1 MASHTNCAL
10 TLDESPSHTSAA
22 SPTTPQQDATAS
34 TVNVQIARDRW
45 GRDIEFLFSCIALSV
60 GLGNVWRF
68 PVIALENGGGAFV
81 IPYLVVLIC
90 VGRPVYYLEMLVGQ
104 FSSRGAIR
112 VFDFSPLF
120 RGIGYGQVL
129 ATGFVTTYYA
139 SIMGITLRYFFA
151 SLTTDELPWNK
162 CKPSWNDS
170 QVICI
175 DSRLK
180 NTFGGLSS
188 DSRRPITSAELYF
201 TNEILKEKDSIEDGI
216 GWPDMIL
223 LGCLALSWTVVC
235 LTLIRG
241 VKSSGKA
248 SYVLAIFPYIVLG
261 ILLVRAVTLPG
272 STDGILFFI
281 TPQWEQLLEP
291 KVWYSAVTQVFF
303 SLTVCFGNIIMY
315 ASYNRFNL
323 KISRDVNIITTIDTA
338 TSLLAGF
345 VIFGIL
351 GNLAHEIGT
360 DDIRSVVRGGA
371 GLAFISYPDALSKF
385 TFAPQVFSALFFL
398 MLFAL
403 GIGSNVGMT
412 SCIMTVIRDKFPTL
426 HHWKVVLGIG
436 LVGLCL
442 GSIFLTPGGQY
453 ILNLVDFFGAS
464 FIALVLAIL
473 ELVSIAWVYGVK
485 RLCKDVEFML
495 HIRIGWY
502 WRLCWGFI
510 TPIMMACILIYTI
523 VKLEPLT
530 YRDQT
535 YPTAAYAAG
544 WILSTLGLMQFPLWA
559 LYAIKKQKVQGVWN
573 KLHSALQPKANWGP
587 LDENLL
593 REYQS
598 YTAKHMRE
606 SEPHWRQMNFFEKI
620 RDKIF
625 N

>member
-170 QVICI
+170 Q
-175 DSRLK
+175 
-180 NTFGGLSS
+180 
-188 DSRRPITSAELYF
+188 
-201 TNEILKEKDSIEDGI
+201 
-216 GWPDMIL
+216 
-223 LGCLALSWTVVC
+223 
-235 LTLIRG
+235 
-241 VKSSGKA
+241 
-248 SYVLAIFPYIVLG
+248 
-261 ILLVRAVTLPG
+261 
-272 STDGILFFI
+272 
-281 TPQWEQLLEP
+281 
-291 KVWYSAVTQVFF
+291 
-303 SLTVCFGNIIMY
+303 
-315 ASYNRFNL
+315 
-323 KISRDVNIITTIDTA
+323 
-338 TSLLAGF
+338 
-345 VIFGIL
+345 
-351 GNLAHEIGT
+351 
-360 DDIRSVVRGGA
+360 
-371 GLAFISYPDALSKF
+371 
-385 TFAPQVFSALFFL
+385 
-398 MLFAL
+398 
-403 GIGSNVGMT
+403 
-412 SCIMTVIRDKFPTL
+412 
-426 HHWKVVLGIG
+426 
-436 LVGLCL
+436 
-442 GSIFLTPGGQY
+442 GGQY

-559 LYAIKKQKVQGVWN
+559 LYAIKRQKVQGVWN

-598 YTAKHMRE
+598 YTTKHMRE

-620 RDKIF
+620 RDRIF